1 MTGKVVIESD
11 PFIYAFY
18 LLCLDALKSYRFSD
32 VTKYFL
38 TVEAN
43 GRKGTF
49 DLGVL
54 KANQAVFVLVPDMS
68 NETFN
73 VSLFLKKKW

>member
-11 PFIYAFY
+11 PFIIYAFY
-18 LLCLDALKSYRFSD
+18 LLCLDALKSSSFSD

-38 TVEAN
+38 TVAAN
-43 GRKGTF
+43 GRKRHL
-49 DLGVL
+49 DLGDL

-73 VSLFLKKKW
+73 VSFF